1 MSDYCTY
8 KAVCI
13 GRIAASVKLSLY
25 WGAWTKVGVWVPK
38 SLLGPDNE
46 VNSTGDRGKAQI
58 KKWWCVQELLE
69 PRLEL
74 KASKRPL
81 AVQRTIDM
89 VLLILDKQAQA
100 LNHNANRIEIVEE
113 AICECGVCY
122 GDPIAWHQGDMLR
135 TTIGLL
141 KESLDA

>member
-13 GRIAASVKLSLY
+13 GRTAASVMLTLR
-25 WGAWTKVGVWVPK
+25 WGAWTKVGVHVQK

-46 VNSTGDRGKAQI
+46 VNSMGDRGKAHI
-58 KKWWCVQELLE
+58 AKWWCVQELLE

-74 KASKRPL
+74 KASKPSL

-89 VLLILDKQAQA
+89 VLLILDKQSQA
-100 LNHNANRIEIVEE
+100 LKHGASEVMTES
-113 AICECGVCY
+113 ICECGHCE
-122 GDPIAWHQGDMLR
+122 GDPIAWHQAQALQ

-141 KESLDA
+141 KESLDV